1 MSEPNKLSVES
12 GSDESE
18 YTFGRQPIQDWPQH
32 QKNDTGQ
39 QAPPTLR
46 LDQKP
51 DWFDTKWTMVLVES
65 KVHYWGFHKYQWNVD
80 VGGLYF
86 LLDERVSWFYVSQLC
101 VSKCIF
107 KCMKCWCWRL
117 LFFIGWACFVISPNQ
132 TIKNHLLLRGPQFCI
147 RKIVVTHTTL
157 KFSIFNFLQGEVDV
171 VVQGDN
177 TIMRVD
183 AAIRWIFSPF

>member
-1 MSEPNKLSVES
+1 
-12 GSDESE
+12 
-18 YTFGRQPIQDWPQH
+18 
-32 QKNDTGQ
+32 
-39 QAPPTLR
+39 
-46 LDQKP
+46 
-51 DWFDTKWTMVLVES
+51 MVLVES
-65 KVHYWGFHKYQWNVD
+65 KVQYWGFHKYQWNVD

-117 LFFIGWACFVISPNQ
+117 LFFIGWACFVIRLFPTLLFQMYLLDDNVLFFIGWACFVISPNQ